1 MKLSVIIPMYN
12 ESSIVCDTI
21 RTLDGYL
28 STVYPREE
36 YELVFVSDGS
46 KDDCAEKAKGLC
58 NEIPSLRVEGYPQ
71 NHGKG
76 HAVRWGMVRAK
87 GDIRLFTDC
96 DLAYGVEIIP
106 EFVRRFEESENDIM
120 IGSRNLDKSGHESYT
135 LLRLI
140 MSKVY
145 FKLICLVT
153 GFKHSDSQ
161 CGIKG
166 FTNRAAKEVFSR
178 VTLERFSFDLEALML
193 CDKLGYKVAEEAA
206 VIINH
211 RESKV
216 DPIKDAMR
224 MLCDIRTIKQNFKN
238 NVYDTK

>member
-28 STVYPREE
+28 STVYPQEE
-36 YELVFVSDGS
+36 YELIFVSDGS

-120 IGSRNLDKSGHESYT
+120 IGSRNLDKRGHESYT
-135 LLRLI
+135 LLRMI
-140 MSKVY
+140 MSKIY
-145 FKLICLVT
+145 FKLICFVT

-161 CGIKG
+161 CGIKCFSG
-166 FTNRAAKEVFSR
+166 EAAEAIFSR
-178 VTLERFSFDLEALML
+178 CIIDGFAFDLEALMRA
-193 CDKLGYKVAEEAA
+193 DKMGYKVGE
-206 VIINH
+206 VPVKIINH

-216 DPIKDAMR
+216 HVVRDTIR
-224 MLCDIRTIKQNFKN
+224 MLKDVKRIKKAM
-238 NVYDTK
+238 KAESK

>member
-28 STVYPREE
+28 STVYPQEE

-161 CGIKG
+161 CGIKCFSG
-166 FTNRAAKEVFSR
+166 EAAEAIFSR
-178 VTLERFSFDLEALML
+178 CIIDGFAFDLEALMRA
-193 CDKLGYKVAEEAA
+193 DKMGYKVGE
-206 VIINH
+206 VPVKIINH

-216 DPIKDAMR
+216 HVVRDTIR
-224 MLCDIRTIKQNFKN
+224 MLKDVKRIKKAM
-238 NVYDTK
+238 KAESK

>member
-1 MKLSVIIPMYN
+1 MMKLSVIIPMYN
-12 ESSIVCDTI
+12 EASIVCDTV

-28 STVYPREE
+28 SSVYQQGE

-46 KDDCAEKAKGLC
+46 KDDCAEKAEQLRC
-58 NEIPSLRVEGYPQ
+58 EIPSLRVEGYTE

-76 HAVRWGMVRAK
+76 YAVRWGMLRSK

-106 EFVRRFEESENDIM
+106 EFVRRFEQTGKDIM
-120 IGSRNLDKSGHESYT
+120 IGSRNLDKSGHERYT

-161 CGIKG
+161 CGIKC
-166 FTNRAAKEVFSR
+166 FSAEAAEAIFSR
-178 VTLERFSFDLEALML
+178 CIIDGFAFDLEALMR
-193 CDKLGYKVAEEAA
+193 AEKMGFSVGE
-206 VIINH
+206 VPVKIINH

-216 DPIKDAMR
+216 HVVRDTIR
-224 MLCDIRTIKQNFKN
+224 MLKDVRRIKKAM
-238 NVYDTK
+238 KAEEK

>member
-161 CGIKG
+161 CGIKCFSG
-166 FTNRAAKEVFSR
+166 EAAEAIFSR
-178 VTLERFSFDLEALML
+178 CIIDGFAFDLEALMRA
-193 CDKLGYKVAEEAA
+193 DKMGYKVGE
-206 VIINH
+206 VPVKIINH

-216 DPIKDAMR
+216 HVVRDTIR
-224 MLCDIRTIKQNFKN
+224 MLKDVKRIKKAM
-238 NVYDTK
+238 KAESK

>member
-28 STVYPREE
+28 STVYPQEE
-36 YELVFVSDGS
+36 YELIFVSDGS

-161 CGIKG
+161 CGIKCFSG
-166 FTNRAAKEVFSR
+166 EAAEAIFSR
-178 VTLERFSFDLEALML
+178 CIIDGFAFDLEALMRA
-193 CDKLGYKVAEEAA
+193 DKMGYKVGE
-206 VIINH
+206 VPVKIINH

-216 DPIKDAMR
+216 HVVRDTIR
-224 MLCDIRTIKQNFKN
+224 MLKDVKRIKKAM
-238 NVYDTK
+238 KAESK